1 MSQLL
6 LNPKPFLQEMT
17 GNVII
22 VKLKWGM
29 EYKGNVTVV
38 TIDNYILWLLSLGI
52 LIAIDS
58 YMNLQMGNT
67 EEYIDGELAGN
78 LGEVTI
84 LSSINI
90 IIINYINKITFRY

>member
-29 EYKGNVTVV
+29 EYKG
-38 TIDNYILWLLSLGI
+38 D
-52 LIAIDS
+52 LITSCTLHRFLI
-58 YMNLQMGNT
+58 
-67 EEYIDGELAGN
+67 
-78 LGEVTI
+78 
-84 LSSINI
+84 
-90 IIINYINKITFRY
+90 

>member
-38 TIDNYILWLLSLGI
+38 TIDNYIL
-52 LIAIDS
+52 
-58 YMNLQMGNT
+58 
-67 EEYIDGELAGN
+67 
-78 LGEVTI
+78 
-84 LSSINI
+84 
-90 IIINYINKITFRY
+90 

>member
-29 EYKGNVTVV
+29 EYKGNN
-38 TIDNYILWLLSLGI
+38 INNYLSFYYYCYH
-52 LIAIDS
+52 S
-58 YMNLQMGNT
+58 Y
-67 EEYIDGELAGN
+67 
-78 LGEVTI
+78 
-84 LSSINI
+84 
-90 IIINYINKITFRY
+90 YINRYINGDRFIYEFTNG

>member
-29 EYKGNVTVV
+29 EYKGNVTIV
-38 TIDNYILWLLSLGI
+38 TIVTIVKYISWLLSLGI

-84 LSSINI
+84 LSYFNNFITNNI
-90 IIINYINKITFRY
+90 Q